1 MGPTSHAMF
10 LGVLQGLT
18 EFLPVSSDGHL
29 ALATLLFDID
39 EGGLT
44 LSVLLHAGTLLA
56 TLVVLR
62 HQTWDAVS
70 DGAKA
75 LAKPS
80 RFRETKGGRDA
91 LVVLLATLPTGI
103 IGLALRNAV
112 ERWTLSP
119 LVVGLGFVGTAVAL
133 ISTRWVIPGDREH
146 PSLVGALLIGL
157 FQGFAVLPGLSRSAS
172 TIALALWLKVRPER
186 AFELSMLMSLP
197 AVLGAVLL
205 EGRHLLAAGGPVGPA
220 AAGACVAF
228 VVGVVAL
235 YFLRRVVMR
244 GHFSWFAFWVLPLAL
259 ATLALA
265 RVWPKPGTLPRA
277 EQTIQAP
284 ASHPG

>member
-1 MGPTSHAMF
+1 ML

-29 ALATLLFDID
+29 ALATLLFDLN

-44 LSVLLHAGTLLA
+44 LSVMLHAGTLLA
-56 TLVVLR
+56 TLLVLR
-62 HQTWDAVS
+62 
-70 DGAKA
+70 AKA
-75 LAKPS
+75 WSAIREGVRALGKPS
-80 RFRETKGGRDA
+80 RFQDSAGGRDA

-103 IGLALRNAV
+103 IGLTLRDAV

-119 LVVGLGFVGTAVAL
+119 LVVGLGFAGTAVAL
-133 ISTRWVIPGDREH
+133 ISTRWVVPGDREH
-146 PSLVGALLIGL
+146 PSVAGALAIGL

-172 TIALALWLKVRPER
+172 TITLALWLKVRPER

-197 AVLGAVLL
+197 AVLGAVVL
-205 EGRHLLAAGGPVGPA
+205 EGRHLLSAGGSVGPA
-220 AAGACVAF
+220 LAGAAVAF
-228 VVGVVAL
+228 VVGVIAL
-235 YFLRRVVMR
+235 VLLRRVVMR

-265 RVWPKPGTLPRA
+265 RVWPKPDAVPRA
-277 EQTIQAP
+277 DQPTQLVP
-284 ASHPG
+284 SHPG

>member
-1 MGPTSHAMF
+1 MGPVSHAML
-10 LGVLQGLT
+10 LGALQGLT

-29 ALATLLFDID
+29 ALATLLFDLK

-44 LSVLLHAGTLLA
+44 LSVMLHAGTLLA
-56 TLVVLR
+56 TVLVLR
-62 HQTWDAVS
+62 QKAW
-70 DGAKA
+70 GALTEGVRA
-75 LAKPS
+75 MGKPS
-80 RFRETKGGRDA
+80 RFRESSGGRDA
-91 LVVLLATLPTGI
+91 LVVLVASVPTGI
-103 IGLALRNAV
+103 IGLALRDAV

-119 LVVGLGFVGTAVAL
+119 LVVGLGFAGTAVAL

-146 PSLVGALLIGL
+146 PTLAGALAIGL

-205 EGRHLLAAGGPVGPA
+205 EGRHLISAGGSVGPA
-220 AAGACVAF
+220 IAGAAVAF
-228 VVGVVAL
+228 VVGAVAL
-235 YFLRRVVMR
+235 ALLRRVVMR

-265 RVWPKPGTLPRA
+265 RVWPKPGALPRA
-277 EQTIQAP
+277 DLAAELAP
-284 ASHPG
+284 